1 MKLSGIFPA
10 ITTPFDHH
18 GDLYIAKIRENISR
32 WNALPLAGFLV
43 ASASGEGFLLSAAE
57 RSVLWREAAAACD
70 AQKLL
75 LADVS
80 SDGVRKSVAAA
91 TEAAGLGYRAAV
103 ISAPCA
109 RLPEMASPATV
120 ELFFRGVA
128 DQSSIPVILAL
139 GGQTP
144 AAPLPIEAI
153 ATLAGHPNIVGM
165 IDSSS
170 DKALLG
176 ELLARLPEGFP
187 VFTGSALSLCPA
199 LQQGAAGAVLDIACA
214 APYFCLSIEE
224 AVRTRE
230 STAAEELQARL
241 SPAVTLIHKHG
252 IGGLKCALDLQG
264 YYGGIPRL
272 PLTPVGPADRDS
284 IAKALHDIRS

>member
-10 ITTPFDHH
+10 ITTPFDHR
-18 GDLYIAKIRENISR
+18 GGLYIAKIRENISR
-32 WNALPLAGFLV
+32 WNSLPLAGFLV
-43 ASASGEGFLLSAAE
+43 AGAGGEGFLLSAEE
-57 RSVLWREAAAACD
+57 RTVLWREAAAACD

-80 SDGVRKSVAAA
+80 SDGVQKSVAAA
-91 TEAAGLGYRAAV
+91 NQAAGLGYKAAV

-128 DQSSIPVILAL
+128 DQSSIPVILAV

-144 AAPLPIEAI
+144 EARLPIEAI
-153 ATLAGHPNIVGM
+153 AALAGHPNIVGV
-165 IDSSS
+165 IESSGEA
-170 DKALLG
+170 ALLA
-176 ELLARLPEGFP
+176 ELLGHLPHGFP
-187 VFTGSALSLCPA
+187 VLTGSALALCPA

-214 APYFCLSIEE
+214 VPYFCLSIEE

-230 STAAEELQARL
+230 SAAAEELQARL
-241 SPAVTLIHKHG
+241 SPAVTLIHQHG
-252 IGGLKCALDLQG
+252 VGGMKCALDLQG

-272 PLTPVGPADRDS
+272 PLTAVTPAVRDS
-284 IAKALHDIRS
+284 IAKALHGIRS